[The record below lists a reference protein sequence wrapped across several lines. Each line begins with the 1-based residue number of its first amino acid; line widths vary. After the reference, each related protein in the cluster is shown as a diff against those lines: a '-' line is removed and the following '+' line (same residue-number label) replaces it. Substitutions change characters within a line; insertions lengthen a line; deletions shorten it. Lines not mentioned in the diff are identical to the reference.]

1 MCLVDEDEER
11 EMLNTPDVQ
20 AVGIIMY
27 DMLCTKLNL
36 SFAINL
42 ISRFQSNLGEV
53 HSWDL
58 KRLLKYIKSTKDY
71 NY

>member
-1 MCLVDEDEER
+1 MCLVDEDKER
-11 EMLNTPDVQ
+11 EMLNTPEVQ

-53 HSWDL
+53 HS
-58 KRLLKYIKSTKDY
+58 
-71 NY
+71 